1 MRCFHVVLIGALAL
15 GCRGN
20 GDSVASFEAPGL
32 SKAGPDPVAIRV
44 PRQGGLIEA
53 FPFARLD
60 SAIWKAGNRTPPV
73 DRILAFDSENGV
85 LAFVDGTGMPGW
97 IDLRLGTVRR
107 TPKTEYTTVA
117 SADGWSIFAATPKN
131 AIVRLTPTGDWRLTL
146 VRPIK
151 RLLPS
156 TEGTLL
162 VLTDTDDATRLL
174 RLRPPNDAIADSAT
188 LPPAGP
194 ATLAPV
200 GDRAYLVSGKE
211 LFGIAPNELE
221 RREHYRFE
229 SAIVAI
235 APTPSGDRV
244 FVATQGSTTL
254 YLVDRY
260 AAKMRPSVALPGGV
274 SELRMDPLGRYLL
287 ARADEGD
294 SAWIVSISAEELV
307 GAISTEWRE
316 DLPAV
321 AIDGTIAT
329 LSGKDLAFVEPRT
342 NKAVRTAPGG
352 AAHLWFFV
360 RWNGFRPRA
369 RGIDEPVSFSYE
381 RGDTAAV
388 LDSSAVRPPPA
399 TDTLTPPIPVEVP
412 VTPEPPPRARG
423 WIVSFAAVLSLERAR
438 EIAGTISVNGTRPR
452 VVTGETAGTTVYRVV
467 IGPYDSREAADRA
480 GRSARHSYWIYEDV
494 P

>member
-1 MRCFHVVLIGALAL
+1 M
-15 GCRGN
+15 
-20 GDSVASFEAPGL
+20 
-32 SKAGPDPVAIRV
+32 IRI

-53 FPFARLD
+53 FPFSKLD

-85 LAFVDGTGMPGW
+85 LAFVDGSGMPGW

-107 TPKTEYTTVA
+107 TPKAKYTGIA

-131 AIVRLTPTGDWRLTL
+131 AIVRLTPTGEWRLTL

-156 TEGTLL
+156 SEGTLL
-162 VLTDTDDATRLL
+162 VMTDTDDATRLL
-174 RLRPPNDAIADSAT
+174 RLRPPNDAISDSAT

-200 GDRAYLVSGKE
+200 GDRAYLVAGKE

-244 FVATQGSTTL
+244 FVATQGSRNL
-254 YLVDRY
+254 FLVDRY
-260 AAKMRPSVALPGGV
+260 AARMRSSVALPGGV
-274 SELRMDPLGRYLL
+274 SELRMDPLGRYVL

-294 SAWIVSISAEELV
+294 SAWIVSISDEELV

-316 DLPAV
+316 DLPVV

-329 LSGKDLAFVEPRT
+329 LSGKNLVFVKPGT
-342 NKAVRTAPGG
+342 NETVRTAAGG

-369 RGIDEPVSFSYE
+369 EGIDEPVSFSYD
-381 RGDTAAV
+381 RGDTSAAVDSAAV
-388 LDSSAVRPPPA
+388 LPRPI
-399 TDTLTPPIPVEVP
+399 DTLTPPPAVERPP
-412 VTPEPPPRARG
+412 VTPPPPPRARG

-480 GRSARHSYWIYEDV
+480 GRSAGHSYWIYEDI